1 MNRIGIVSL
10 LVFLAVTPT
19 PPSRS
24 RAHGL
29 VFAGTILAVDA
40 AGKSLV
46 VRNAAGKETRFVWTS
61 ATRVIGGDLKAG
73 ERVTL
78 RYLDKD
84 GKHIAMSVSIAAATA
99 ARTPSAQTPTA
110 SATPFGKG

>member
-10 LVFLAVTPT
+10 LVFLAISPTPT
-19 PPSRS
+19 SRS

-40 AGKSLV
+40 AGKNLV
-46 VRNAAGKETRFVWTS
+46 VRNAAGKDTRFIWTA

-84 GKHIAMSVSIAAATA
+84 GKHIAMSVSVAGATA
-99 ARTPSAQTPTA
+99 GRTPGAQMPTA
-110 SATPFGKG
+110 SPTPVGKG